1 MVDLTPPPGAPEEV
15 VTKAL
20 LREVDLSLF
29 GFNGTLSLISLD
41 NGMDHTRPNT
51 LGPQSLKNIDDAIT
65 AAEASNSAAIA
76 LTGKPFIFA
85 AGADL
90 SALPFVS
97 EKSQSLAIGKFGHD
111 VFKRLGKS
119 KKVTFAF
126 INGLALGGGLE
137 IGLHCNYRTLAS
149 TAFTG
154 LPECFLGIVPGWGGA
169 TLLPRLIGPERA
181 VQVIVGNALNNNAMM
196 KAKDA
201 LELGV
206 VDAVFEPADFLE
218 KSCSFAAAILSGSK
232 KIERVDYSKEE
243 ASWQKAD
250 AMGKAIVAKKYGGA
264 DIEPPRRA
272 LELISAARTNT
283 NDQGFDAEDE
293 VLANLVMGN
302 PLRASLYAFNLIQKK
317 RKKVEGAPKPALAR
331 KVTKAGVVGAGLMA
345 SQLALLIVRNLKV
358 PVVMTDLDQARVDKG
373 VAWVHNEIAKLVEKK
388 RLNAES
394 AQRLTGLVTGSVD
407 QMVFSTCDFII
418 EAVFEELGIKQKLFK
433 DLEKIISPE
442 CVLATNTSS
451 LSVEKM
457 GEGLTNPERV
467 VGFHFF
473 NPVAVMPLL
482 EIARTSKTDDATTA
496 TAVSVGKELKKTMI
510 ICKDA
515 PGFVV
520 NRLLTRFMGE
530 VTDAIDE
537 GTPIEVA
544 DNALRPLGFPM
555 SPLELFGLVGP
566 GVALHVSKT
575 LNANLGPRYKVSP
588 TVERLVAKGVKT
600 FYNKDES
607 GKLVANPEAFALVE
621 KGSKP
626 STADEVRLRAL
637 KALAQEAKMMLD
649 EGVVATP
656 SEIDLCMLMGA
667 GWPMHLGGI
676 LPYLDREG
684 ISDSV
689 CGQRFHSHG
698 VASLPA

>member
-1 MVDLTPPPGAPEEV
+1 MSEMTTPAGAPEEV
-15 VTKAL
+15 VTKAFV
-20 LREVDLSLF
+20 REIDLGAF
-29 GFNGTLSLISLD
+29 GAAGNLSLITID

-51 LGPQSLKNIDDAIT
+51 LGPKSLQELDNAIT
-65 AAEASNSAAIA
+65 AAESSSSVAIA
-76 LTGKPFIFA
+76 IIGKPFIFA

-97 EKSQSLAIGKFGHD
+97 DKSQALTIGKYGHD
-111 VFKRLGKS
+111 VFKRLGRS
-119 KKVTFAF
+119 KKPTFAF

-137 IGLHCNYRTLAS
+137 VGLHCHYRTLAS
-149 TAFTG
+149 TAFTA

-169 TLLPRLIGPERA
+169 TLLPKLIGPEKA
-181 VQVIVGNALNNNAMM
+181 VQVIILNALNNNTMM

-201 LELGV
+201 FGLGV

-218 KSCSFAAAILSGSK
+218 KSVAFAAAIISGK
-232 KIERVDYSKEE
+232 QKIERKDHSADNAAWE
-243 ASWQKAD
+243 A
-250 AMGKAIVAKKYGGA
+250 AMATGKAAVAKKYGGA
-264 DIEPPRRA
+264 EIAAPLRA

-283 NDQGFDAEDE
+283 LDQGFDAEDE
-293 VLANLVMGN
+293 ILAKLVMGN

-331 KVTKAGVVGAGLMA
+331 KVTKVGVVGAGLMA
-345 SQLALLIVRNLKV
+345 SQLALLLVKNLKV

-373 VAWVHNEIAKLVEKK
+373 VEWVRAEITKLVEKK
-388 RLNAES
+388 RLSEEAGR
-394 AQRLTGLVTGSVD
+394 RLSLLVSGSVD
-407 QMVFSTCDFII
+407 QKVFASADFII
-418 EAVFEELGIKQKLFK
+418 EAVFEELAIKQKLFK
-433 DLEKIISPE
+433 DLEAIISPE

-457 GEGLTNPERV
+457 GEGLSHPERV

-482 EIARTSKTDDATTA
+482 EVARTSKTDDATTA
-496 TAVSVGKELKKTMI
+496 TAINVGKELKKTMI

-530 VTDAIDE
+530 VTDAVDE
-537 GTPIEVA
+537 GTPADVA

-555 SPLELFGLVGP
+555 SPFELFGLVGP

-575 LNANLGPRYKVSP
+575 LHNNLGPRYRISP
-588 TVERLVAKGVKT
+588 TVQRLVDNGVKS
-600 FYNKDES
+600 FYIKDES
-607 GKLVANPEAFALVE
+607 GKLAPNPEALVLVE
-621 KGSKP
+621 KGSNA
-626 STADEVRLRAL
+626 SSSEEVRMRAL
-637 KALAQEAKMMLD
+637 KALAEEARMMLD
-649 EGVVATP
+649 EGVVSTP
-656 SEIDLCMLMGA
+656 AEIDLCMLLGA

-684 ISDSV
+684 ISEAV
-689 CGQRFHSHG
+689 CGQWFHPHG